1 MSNIDKIDKI
11 GRIAAIL
18 SSIFLSA
25 LLFNL
30 WVLSATAV
38 EKPVVPKQQ
47 PVSFVMPV
55 EREHSWIQKI
65 YDVVIQ
71 KGTAAAAI
79 PAQEFEKEL
88 VSGSRFGKPVAYVN
102 IDKLYLITKSGK
114 IVGAADSCEH
124 YDVPIISSDSFLIN
138 KEGTYL
144 VDSGTK
150 DALQLLSEIQK
161 NYAVKSLL
169 SELKIKENSIIA
181 YMNLGRVMPVIF
193 GQGDW
198 DEKINNFISFQKQLG
213 ASELVRK
220 ALYLDLCV
228 ENKIIVKKKV

>member
-1 MSNIDKIDKI
+1 MTNIEKIDKI
-11 GRIAAIL
+11 GRVAAIL

-38 EKPVVPKQQ
+38 EEPVVPKQQ
-47 PVSFVMPV
+47 PVSFMMP
-55 EREHSWIQKI
+55 EEQKESWIEKI

-79 PAQEFEKEL
+79 PAREFEKEL

-138 KEGTYL
+138 NEGTHL
-144 VDSGTK
+144 VDSGTTN
-150 DALQLLSEIQK
+150 ALQLLSEIQK
-161 NYAVKSLL
+161 NYAVKSML
-169 SELKIKENSIIA
+169 SELKIKDDNIIA
-181 YMNLGRVMPVIF
+181 YMNLGKVLPVIF

-198 DEKINNFISFQKQLG
+198 NEKINNFISFQKQLG
-213 ASELVRK
+213 ASDLVRK